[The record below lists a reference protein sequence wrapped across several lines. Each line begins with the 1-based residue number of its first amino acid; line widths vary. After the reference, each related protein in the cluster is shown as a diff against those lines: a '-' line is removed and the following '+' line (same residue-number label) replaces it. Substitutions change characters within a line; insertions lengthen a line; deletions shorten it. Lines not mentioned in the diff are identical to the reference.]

1 HSTFCTLMDRGCPH
15 TRSLLMSMF
24 LSRAP
29 RERGPYSAHGRRRR
43 TGASL
48 VVPCLVNKT
57 NHGRASCPPIAPS
70 PRVEPL
76 VSAAGRAARAARAA
90 LSNRRRAAGRGARG
104 GARAP
109 LAALAPIGAALLG
122 DAARGGH
129 RRAARGGGAVG

>member
-1 HSTFCTLMDRGCPH
+1 
-15 TRSLLMSMF
+15 
-24 LSRAP
+24 
-29 RERGPYSAHGRRRR
+29 
-43 TGASL
+43 
-48 VVPCLVNKT
+48 
-57 NHGRASCPPIAPS
+57 ASCPPIAPS

-129 RRAARGGGAVG
+129 RRAARGGGAVGLELVEPAALERRRGPRCRAPARAVGGGGRASS